1 MREAHR
7 VAIERFRAA
16 GALISFDI
24 NLRLPL
30 WKNPADLHAAVQE
43 YLPLADIIKISDN
56 ELEFVTGESDPARG
70 MGQLQRGAVKHVIY
84 TCGADG
90 ASWYDVGG
98 QRGAVKAYTVQAVD
112 ATGAG
117 DAFIG
122 GLLAEMSRRN
132 LDLQQALTDEHIAAL
147 LRHAAAVGAITTLQ
161 RGAINSMP
169 DRARLQQFQ
178 EENHHE

>member
-1 MREAHR
+1 MEKSRR
-7 VAIERFRAA
+7 PPCRPCRNI
-16 GALISFDI
+16 
-24 NLRLPL
+24 
-30 WKNPADLHAAVQE
+30 
-43 YLPLADIIKISDN
+43 LPLADIIKISDN

-84 TCGADG
+84 TCGAEG
-90 ASWYDVGG
+90 AAWYDAGG
-98 QRGAVKAYTVQAVD
+98 KRGAVNAYRVQAVD

-122 GLLAEMSRRN
+122 GLLAEMSHRN
-132 LDLQQALTDEHIAAL
+132 LDLQQALADDHIAAL

-178 EENHHE
+178 EENRYE